1 MACTEAHLNPCSK
14 QAPFIY
20 IFLSGALHC
29 RSSPF
34 SGQDNVSAS
43 GESGVTVVHSPKSG
57 VNFFSLGDFEEDLG
71 KAARRAKPQLEQIRN
86 GISSKSADRKQ
97 LAGLRVTS

>member
-1 MACTEAHLNPCSK
+1 MSSSL
-14 QAPFIY
+14 
-20 IFLSGALHC
+20 LHC